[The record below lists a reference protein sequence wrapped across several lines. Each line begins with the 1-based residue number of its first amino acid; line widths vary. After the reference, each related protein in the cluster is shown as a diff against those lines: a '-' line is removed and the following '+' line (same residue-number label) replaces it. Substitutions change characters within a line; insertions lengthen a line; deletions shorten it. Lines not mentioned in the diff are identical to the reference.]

1 MKADPRSKMLILLL
15 IDVLIIVKQS
25 VVFHSGLFLILLIVA
40 FIVGKKKFI
49 GFFKGFFP
57 MMVTVFLIGWLFIS
71 LQDGFLLTLRF
82 AELILSS
89 FVFFQTTTV
98 DKMSKVLLALRLPY
112 NFVFIFSSAVR
123 YVDLISVKFREIKE
137 AQKARGIDIKLKNF
151 HAILLPLIVGIFVL
165 AEALAEA
172 LESRGFTCEKRTI
185 FRPLRWRI
193 VDTLISLISLGIF
206 ASLMVVIK

>member
-1 MKADPRSKMLILLL
+1 MKVDPRSKILILIL
-15 IDVLIIVKQS
+15 IDILIIVKQLIA
-25 VVFHSGLFLILLIVA
+25 FHSGLFLILLLVA
-40 FIVGKKKFI
+40 FVVGKRKFI

-71 LQDGFLLTLRF
+71 LRDGFLLTLRF
-82 AELILSS
+82 AELILAS

-98 DKMSKVLLALRLPY
+98 DEMSKALLALRLPY

-137 AQKARGIDIKLKNF
+137 AQRARGIDVKLKNF

-165 AEALAEA
+165 AEDLAEA
-172 LESRGFTCEKRTI
+172 LESRGFTCKKRTI
-185 FRPLRWRI
+185 FKPLQWEAL
-193 VDTLISLISLGIF
+193 DTIISLISLGIF
-206 ASLMVVIK
+206 AALMVVIR